1 LIPLERQ
8 VDILARLIE
17 RSRAYFDLYKFIEGS
32 DYRPQI
38 IDQMNDYFWFFR
50 FQGHILRYV
59 LIVELGALF
68 EKTNKSVC
76 FQSVLER
83 AKSRIHHV
91 KHAELTQVLEDAH
104 VVSSKVSTL
113 RNKAFAHRDSRLDFD
128 DAFKEAGITLDEI
141 ESLIEASKALADKL
155 CDEFE
160 VQPPVFTTV
169 ETIGDCKRLFRQ
181 LGSEV

>member
-1 LIPLERQ
+1 MIQLERQ

-38 IDQMNDYFWFFR
+38 IDQMNEYFWFFR

-83 AKSRIHHV
+83 VKSRIHHV
-91 KHAELTQVLEDAH
+91 KHAELTQVLEG
-104 VVSSKVSTL
+104 T
-113 RNKAFAHRDSRLDFD
+113 HRDSRLDFD
-128 DAFKEAGITLDEI
+128 DAFKEAGITLNEI

-160 VQPPVFTTV
+160 VRPPAFTTV